1 MISAFGIVNS
11 SNGRYHVEGLEDYR
25 PIGAFS
31 FLGRYRVIDFPVS
44 NLSNSD
50 IDRIQVYVSQNPR
63 SLAEHLSYGQH
74 YNINAKRGKL
84 QLLFN
89 QDSRVNP
96 IYNTDIRAYHDNLD
110 VIRRMQ
116 QDYVVITAGNW
127 IFTENFQDLLET
139 HVASGAD
146 VTLLYHKAST
156 ADRHYRN
163 CNILELNRQK
173 GVKSIKPNDLTQAN
187 RNVFMDTYVMS
198 KNRFI
203 DLIEK
208 AVAKSSIYN
217 LTDILNAENDELDI
231 RGVQHKGS
239 YVASIYDVKSY
250 FDANM
255 NLLDYDVAADLVNA
269 KWPIYTQTT
278 DASPVHYFKGAE
290 VRNSMIANG
299 CIIRGTVENSIIGRG
314 VTIGKGAVVKHC
326 MVLSHSVIGDGVH
339 IENQIVDKWAQVLHV
354 KELSATEEDPGY
366 VRREDVL

>member
-11 SNGRYHVEGLEDYR
+11 SNGRFHVEGLEDYR

-44 NLSNSD
+44 NLSNSG

-96 IYNTDIRAYHDNLD
+96 IYNTDIRAYLDNLD
-110 VIRRMQ
+110 IIERMQ

-127 IFTENFQDLLET
+127 IFTQNFQELLEN

-163 CNILELNRQK
+163 CSILELNRQR
-173 GVKSIKPNDLTQAN
+173 GVKNIKPNDLTLAN
-187 RNVFMDTYVMS
+187 RNVFMDTYIMS

-203 DLIEK
+203 DLIRK
-208 AVAKSSIYN
+208 ASAKSSIYTM
-217 LTDILNAENDELDI
+217 TDILNLENDELDI
-231 RGVQHKGS
+231 RGIQHRGS
-239 YVASIYDVKSY
+239 YVASIYDLKSY

-255 NLLDYDVAADLVNA
+255 NLLNYDVASGLVNSR
-269 KWPIYTQTT
+269 WPIYTQTT
-278 DASPVHYFKGAE
+278 DASPVHYFKGAS

-314 VTIGKGAVVKHC
+314 VTIARGALVRNC
-326 MVLSHSVIGDGVH
+326 MVLSHSEIGEGVH
-339 IENQIVDKWAQVLHV
+339 LENQIVDKWARVLHV
-354 KELSATEEDPGY
+354 KELKATADDPGY
-366 VRREDVL
+366 IRREDVL